1 MKSPPNRVSLS
12 DTFISQIK
20 VDRPTRFWDFG
31 PKAQPGLVL
40 VALPTGS
47 RTFYA
52 YYTLNGRKRWLR
64 LGDGISVSAA
74 RYAALG
80 VKNDVVRTGNDPV
93 AQRQIAR
100 SSGTVAELIAAY
112 VADLRAQGKRSWKYT
127 EKLLRGRVVKRWGKQ
142 PAD

>member
-1 MKSPPNRVSLS
+1 MPVKSPPNHVSLS
-12 DTFISQIK
+12 DTFVSRIEVTK
-20 VDRPTRFWDFG
+20 PTRFWDFG

-80 VKNDVVRTGNDPV
+80 GKNDVVRTGSDPA
-93 AQRQIAR
+93 AQRQRAPR
-100 SSGTVAELIAAY
+100 SGTGGERIA
-112 VADLRAQGKRSWKYT
+112 T
-127 EKLLRGRVVKRWGKQ
+127 
-142 PAD
+142 